1 MLTDNRE
8 FDEIYEDYK
17 NLVLK
22 AAYTYSGNYDVAEDI
37 TQNTFLLSLIHILP
51 TWKRHTE

>member
-22 AAYTYSGNYDVAEDI
+22 AALHIRAITMWQKILLRIRFSNYIFI
-37 TQNTFLLSLIHILP
+37 TT
-51 TWKRHTE
+51 T

>member
-22 AAYTYSGNYDVAEDI
+22 AAYTYSGNYDVAERYYSEYVSPTI
-37 TQNTFLLSLIHILP
+37 YLLQPHESQ
-51 TWKRHTE
+51 